1 MSNQSA
7 NAVSKYHIKPYKF
20 QPSYYSMTILVAN
33 VMTREPIVIKPE
45 TDLLECAKKM
55 VKKKVG
61 SLLLLDKKRLV
72 GFISEKDIL
81 WALIKKSKDDL
92 STIKAIDISPRKIAT
107 IKPTATVQQAIEKMK
122 RLKFERLPVIHNRE
136 LVGMITIKDILNS
149 HPELYPELE
158 EFARIREE
166 SEKLKRI
173 KKAKRKNFI
182 EEGICEECGNQGIL
196 SRINGMLICESC
208 KGAI

>member
-1 MSNQSA
+1 MDNI
-7 NAVSKYHIKPYKF
+7 V
-20 QPSYYSMTILVAN
+20 VAN
-33 VMTREPIVIKPE
+33 VMTREPIVIKPD
-45 TDLLECAKKM
+45 TNLLECAKKM
-55 VKKKVG
+55 VRKRVG
-61 SLLLLDKKRLV
+61 SLLLVDKKRLV

-81 WALIKKSKDDL
+81 WALIKKSKEDL
-92 STIKAIDISPRKIAT
+92 SKIRAIDISPRKIAT
-107 IKPTATVQQAIEKMK
+107 IKPTTTIRQAIEKMK
-122 RLKFERLPVIHNRE
+122 KLKFERLPVIHE
-136 LVGMITIKDILNS
+136 GKLVGMITSKDILNF

-173 KKAKRKNFI
+173 KKAKSKDFI

-208 KGAI
+208 KDSI